1 MQRSELGPHAHEKKM
16 PSWLRKMLEKG
27 GHTTKQTQITTDGKL
42 ARHTKVEN
50 ETDHLI
56 PVIAKLC
63 QQDKSVQR
71 AFLCSPK
78 VRHVCKMQ
86 REGGFCG
93 YRNIQMLVSYINK
106 AKSPGHEH
114 FPNGVPTILDLQDR
128 IELAWDM
135 GFNSTGRTETGGIKG
150 TRKFI
155 GTPEVS
161 ESMTHRI
168 ACDFTNSYAG
178 TGTFH
183 EPRHPV
189 SFPPKRNAV

>member
-1 MQRSELGPHAHEKKM
+1 
-16 PSWLRKMLEKG
+16 MLEKG

-78 VRHVCKMQ
+78 VRHICKMQ

-161 ESMTHRI
+161 ESIMHRI

>member
-1 MQRSELGPHAHEKKM
+1 M

-27 GHTTKQTQITTDGKL
+27 SRTTKQTQITSDGKL
-42 ARHTKVEN
+42 ARHTRAEN
-50 ETDHLI
+50 ETEQLI

-63 QQDKSVQR
+63 EQDKSVQR

-78 VRHVCKMQ
+78 VRHVCKMP

-93 YRNIQMLVSYINK
+93 YRNIQMLVSYITK
-106 AKSPGHEH
+106 AKAPGHEH
-114 FPNGVPTILDLQDR
+114 FPGGVPTIIELQDL
-128 IELAWDM
+128 IEQAWDM

-161 ESMTHRI
+161 CLDKLFEYPLTI
-168 ACDFTNSYAG
+168 T
-178 TGTFH
+178 
-183 EPRHPV
+183 
-189 SFPPKRNAV
+189 